1 MKKEVVALV
10 VGDSRNKTNK
20 SSTKKKEKFYR
31 SRTEIIADLL
41 TAVADNEP
49 RGVGKTRIMFLS
61 QLSFDPLTDYLE
73 DLLTNGLLIYKDG
86 KELDNTNRSVKGT
99 YHITAKGS
107 EYFAL
112 YNLMNTEDISGLRPK
127 EK

>member
-1 MKKEVVALV
+1 M
-10 VGDSRNKTNK
+10 NN
-20 SSTKKKEKFYR
+20 SSTKKKFYR
-31 SRTEIIADLL
+31 SRTEIIADIL

-73 DLLTNGLLIYKDG
+73 DLLTNGLLIYKDR